1 MTNVLIVDD
10 EKIEREGLKYL
21 LSREEG
27 ERNVFEASNGKQALQ
42 IIRSEDIQL
51 VLTDIKMPHMDG
63 LELSRRAKEENPA
76 LQIIIFSGYSDFTF
90 AQEAIRYGV
99 TEYILKP
106 VNPEDFHKVIQKAEK
121 VIEQRKKKESREIKG
136 KNFLQQCFL
145 QNYLYSGKLETLEK
159 AKDIINL
166 EKWNGWHCGILLES
180 DVAFFDT
187 AEETLEEEIQK
198 ELRRVCFYLNLNARQ
213 SLLLF
218 QDVYCDY
225 QLVANHLYNFMKRK
239 YRDSFYLAV
248 SRKFEGCECLPEIL
262 EQIGEH
268 SAAVPKLEQQME
280 EKFYHPE
287 KHVFSN
293 EDDVLKLSVGEV
305 QDSQIMQM
313 ISEDITRKDT
323 DQLRKHFACLK
334 EKYHDNTQYSAMY
347 IKFVFSNV
355 IQELFQENQFS
366 GERRLEHEIERL
378 YNCRNIMEIVEVTED
393 NIKEYEAFLDRS
405 MSSSRN
411 EVAAVKNYIYQ
422 HYEEDLNLEMLA
434 EKVYLSSGYLSFIF
448 KKETGMNLN
457 RYIRVFRMEKAKE
470 LLCST
475 NMKVAQVSERVGF
488 ANVSYFCRSFREYYG
503 SSPESYRKGTG
514 EDEQTS

>member
-42 IIRSEDIQL
+42 VIRSEDIQL

-106 VNPEDFHKVIQKAEK
+106 VNPEVFHKVIQKAEK
-121 VIEQRKKKESREIKG
+121 VIEQRKKKESREIKE
-136 KNFLQQCFL
+136 KNFLQQYFL

-159 AKDIINL
+159 AKDMIDL

-262 EQIGEH
+262 EQ
-268 SAAVPKLEQQME
+268 LEQ
-280 EKFYHPE
+280 KFYHPE

-334 EKYHDNTQYSAMY
+334 EKYHDNTKYSAMY

-378 YNCRNIMEIVEVTED
+378 YNCRNIMEILEVTED

>member
-121 VIEQRKKKESREIKG
+121 VI
-136 KNFLQQCFL
+136 
-145 QNYLYSGKLETLEK
+145 
-159 AKDIINL
+159 DMD
-166 EKWNGWHCGILLES
+166 KWNGWHCGILIES

-262 EQIGEH
+262 EQ
-268 SAAVPKLEQQME
+268 LEQQME

-334 EKYHDNTQYSAMY
+334 EKYHDNTKYSAMY

-378 YNCRNIMEIVEVTED
+378 YNCRNIMEILEVTED

>member
-1 MTNVLIVDD
+1 MRSVLIVDD
-10 EKIEREGLKYL
+10 ERIEREGIAALLQMGNYNLEILEAVNGKEALTILKEKKPEIL
-21 LSREEG
+21 LSD
-27 ERNVFEASNGKQALQ
+27 
-42 IIRSEDIQL
+42 IR
-51 VLTDIKMPHMDG
+51 MPFMDG
-63 LELSRRAKEENPA
+63 IELTRQAKIMNPDMA
-76 LQIIIFSGYSDFTF
+76 VVIFSGFSDFNY
-90 AQEAIRYGV
+90 AKEAIRNGV
-99 TEYILKP
+99 LEYILKP
-106 VNPEDFHKVIQKAEK
+106 VNPDDFHKVIQKAEK
-121 VIEQRKKKESREIKG
+121 EIERRKKKESREMKE
-136 KNFLQQCFL
+136 KNFLQQYFL
-145 QNYLYSGKLETLEK
+145 QNYLYSGKAETLEK
-159 AKDIINL
+159 AKEMIDMD
-166 EKWNGWHCGILLES
+166 KWNGWHCGILIES

-262 EQIGEH
+262 EQ
-268 SAAVPKLEQQME
+268 LEQQME

-378 YNCRNIMEIVEVTED
+378 YNCRNIMEILEVTED

>member
-1 MTNVLIVDD
+1 MENKKRNSVATVLLTIVCILWMYPIVLIL
-10 EKIEREGLKYL
+10 INSL
-21 LSREEG
+21 
-27 ERNVFEASNGKQALQ
+27 
-42 IIRSEDIQL
+42 
-51 VLTDIKMPHMDG
+51 
-63 LELSRRAKEENPA
+63 
-76 LQIIIFSGYSDFTF
+76 
-90 AQEAIRYGV
+90 
-99 TEYILKP
+99 
-106 VNPEDFHKVIQKAEK
+106 
-121 VIEQRKKKESREIKG
+121 KKEVAITTSGVFSLPTSETWNG
-136 KNFLQQCFL
+136 VANFVASVTQMDFL
-145 QNYLYSGKLETLEK
+145 KSFWYSLVISVMSVVLI
-159 AKDIINL
+159 DMD
-166 EKWNGWHCGILLES
+166 KWNGWHCGILIES

-262 EQIGEH
+262 EQ
-268 SAAVPKLEQQME
+268 LEQQME

-378 YNCRNIMEIVEVTED
+378 YNCRNIMEILEVTED